1 MKNICLQMNRKVLVT
16 LLLVVSLAFPA
27 LAQKITVNGT
37 VVDNTGEPL
46 IGASVMAQG
55 TNVGTATDFDGNFSL
70 SVEPTATLVVS
81 YVGYDTKTVA
91 LNGRTEVR
99 VELAETGGV
108 KLNEVVAIGYGTVRK
123 KDATGSVATIKPDE
137 VKAGI
142 STSVQDL
149 LVGQTPGVVVTS
161 DGGDPKGGAT
171 IRIRGGSSLNA
182 NNNPLI
188 VVDGVPL
195 DGAVSGGNN
204 LAMIAPDNV
213 ESMTILKDASATAIY
228 GSRASNGVIIIT
240 TKRGRG
246 GKVQVNF
253 SANMYINTARKTW
266 KVMNATQFAQAVTDY
281 YGAGSAAANA
291 LNLDEN
297 GVPRYN
303 TNWQKEVLRTTV
315 SSDYNLSVGGK
326 VGILP
331 YRVGI
336 SFTNNNG
343 ILKDSKMN
351 RLTGSINL
359 NPTFFQD
366 HLQVNAAVKGI
377 YIKNS
382 DPNYGAIGGAISY
395 APTMPVY
402 NTAAMA
408 DGSVGK
414 LWNGFSQWTTGD
426 GTQIMDNAAQNPLA
440 MIKDRS
446 NKYNV
451 WRSNGNL
458 QLDYSLHFLPELH
471 LNLNLGY
478 DVQKE
483 NGHTITASNSYSAW
497 TNTNALAPKKG
508 AGYDYAW
515 ESHYRN
521 LLLDFYANYKKEF
534 ESIKSLVDV
543 MAGYSWQQF
552 KNHGSSNNTV
562 YNTMAYNTP
571 TYDAATNTYSLTWD
585 PSTENII
592 GRRFSENLRSEDGA
606 SYWNNKLQ
614 LLSFFG
620 RLNYTFMDR
629 YLLTAT
635 VRGDASSRF
644 AKSNRWG
651 VFPSVAL
658 AWKISEE
665 NFMASTRD
673 WLDEWKLRL
682 GWGLTGQQD
691 VGTYLPYVAVYTA
704 ASQGSYYPSLIG
716 ARDANGNLVYEPTL
730 YPEGYN
736 GNLKWEKTATWN
748 AGFDFSFLRGR
759 FTAAL
764 DYYYRKSTDLLARLP
779 VAPGM
784 ATTNVLTQN
793 FGSLTNQGV
802 ELSLTARPIQ
812 TDDLTWTI
820 NYNIAYNKNKIT
832 KLNSDGTYM
841 EAVSTGGNGAKT
853 IAVHQV
859 GHPAAS
865 WYVFEQVYD
874 NAGQPIEGVYKDQNG
889 DGVINDE
896 DKIFYHSPDPKVT
909 MTIGTTIKYKGWDF
923 GTNWRANIGNYNY
936 INVLQGTTYMN
947 NVYSYGLSN
956 LVVADHYFDAAT
968 TESSYWVRNASFLR
982 CDNITV
988 GYTWENLLRDRLK
1001 LRLYA
1006 AVQNPIVITKY
1017 KGIDPEVSGG
1027 FDSNVYPKP
1036 ITFSLGVI
1044 ANF

>member
-1 MKNICLQMNRKVLVT
+1 MKNICFQMNRKVLVT

-55 TNVGTATDFDGNFSL
+55 TTVGTATDFDGNFSL

-91 LNGRTEVR
+91 VNGRTELR
-99 VELAETGGV
+99 VELEEAGGV

-161 DGGDPKGGAT
+161 GGGDPKGGAT

-182 NNNPLI
+182 SNDPLI

-195 DGAVSGGNN
+195 DNSVSGGNN

-228 GSRASNGVIIIT
+228 GSRAANGVIIIT

-253 SANMYINTARKTW
+253 SANLYINTARKKW
-266 KVMNATQFAQAVTDY
+266 KSLSSSQLAEKVIGY
-281 YGAGSAAANA
+281 YGPDHAAVAA

-297 GVPRYN
+297 NVPRYN
-303 TNWQKEVLRTTV
+303 TNWQDQVLRTTV

-326 VGILP
+326 VGVLP

-336 SFTNNNG
+336 SYTNNNG
-343 ILKDSKMN
+343 ILKLSKMD
-351 RLTGSINL
+351 RVTASINL
-359 NPTFFQD
+359 NPSLFDD
-366 HLQVNAAVKGI
+366 HLQINAAAKGI
-377 YIKNS
+377 YISNN
-382 DPNYGAIGGAISY
+382 DPDSGVIGNAVTY
-395 APTMPVY
+395 APTVPVY
-402 NTAAMA
+402 NDAVMTE
-408 DGSVGK
+408 GSAGR
-414 LWNGFSQWTTGD
+414 LWNGYYAWTNSEGTG
-426 GTQIMDNAAQNPLA
+426 IMENSATNPMSTLY
-440 MIKDRS
+440 DRS
-446 NKYNV
+446 NKYKV
-451 WRSNGNL
+451 WRSNGNI
-458 QLDYSLHFLPELH
+458 QFDYSLHFLPELH

-483 NGHTITASNSYSAW
+483 TGHTITAANSDAAW
-497 TNTNALAPKKG
+497 RNTNYLAPKKG

-521 LLLDFYANYKKEF
+521 LLLDFYANYKKEV
-534 ESIKSLVDV
+534 ESIKSIFDI

-562 YNTMAYNTP
+562 YNTLGYNTP
-571 TYDAATNTYSLTWD
+571 VLNPDGTYTLTID
-585 PSTENII
+585 ESTADII
-592 GRRFSENLRSEDGA
+592 GRRFSENARSEDGA

-620 RLNYTFMDR
+620 RFNYTLMDR

-644 AKSNRWG
+644 SKSNRWG
-651 VFPSVAL
+651 VFPAVAL

-665 NFMASTRD
+665 DFMASTRD

-682 GWGLTGQQD
+682 GWGLTGQQS
-691 VGTYLPYVAVYTA
+691 VGGYLPYVPVYTA
-704 ASQGSYYPSLIG
+704 ASQGSYYPSLIDG
-716 ARDANGNLVYEPTL
+716 TTYEPTL
-730 YPEGYN
+730 YPNGYN

-748 AGFDFSFLRGR
+748 AGFDFSFLKGR
-759 FTAAL
+759 FTAAI
-764 DYYYRKSTDLLARLP
+764 DYYYRNSTDLLAYLP
-779 VAPGM
+779 VPAGS
-784 ATTNVLTQN
+784 ATTNMLDQN
-793 FGSLTNQGV
+793 FGSLTNKGV
-802 ELSLTARPIQ
+802 EFSFTARPIQ

-820 NYNIAYNKNKIT
+820 NYNVGYNKNEIT
-832 KLNSDGTYM
+832 KLNNDGTYVNATTVGSM
-841 EAVSTGGNGAKT
+841 GNVVG
-853 IAVHQV
+853 VHQV

-865 WYVFEQVYD
+865 WWLYEQVYD
-874 NAGQPIEGVYKDQNG
+874 SAGNPLEGVYVDQNG
-889 DGVINDE
+889 DGQIND
-896 DKIFYHSPDPKVT
+896 DDRIFYHSPDPKVT
-909 MTIGTTIKYKGWDF
+909 MTIGTNIKYKNWDF
-923 GTNWRANIGNYNY
+923 GMNWRSNIGNYNY
-936 INVLQGTTYMN
+936 MN
-947 NVYSYGLSN
+947 ALRNATQLKNMYQYGLYN
-956 LVVADHYFDAAT
+956 LVEADHYFEGTSVID
-968 TESSYWVRNASFLR
+968 TENKYSTYWVRNASFLR

-1006 AVQNPIVITKY
+1006 AVQNPIIITKY
-1017 KGIDPEVSGG
+1017 KGIDPEIFGG
-1027 FDSNVYPKP
+1027 VDSVVYPKP
-1036 ITFSLGVI
+1036 VTFSLGVI